1 MAIDRRW
8 CEKNNLEM
16 YGVTP
21 QSAVRAYFL
30 AAANI
35 FEPDRAAERL
45 GWARTAVISQAI
57 SSCFLS
63 SNAYATESMLEGL
76 IGALTSEGH
85 NIARFEHIIIL
96 VFYFGNSDATQA
108 SS

>member
-21 QSAVRAYFL
+21 QRATRAYFL

-35 FEPDRAAERL
+35 FELDRAAERL
-45 GWARTAVISQAI
+45 GWARTAVIAQAI
-57 SSCFLS
+57 SSYFLS
-63 SNAYATESMLEGL
+63 SNPHVTESMLEEL
-76 IGALTSEGH
+76 NSELTSDGH
-85 NIARFEHIIIL
+85 NLARFEHSTVL
-96 VFYFGNSDATQA
+96 
-108 SS
+108 